1 MCMCLVHVHV
11 HVHGHVHAHVELV
24 ALQSNYVGLQA
35 RLSPDFHLRR
45 KLHLVGVTHVP
56 KLLGGG
62 FRGLLILLLIR
73 VVPGATSAM

>member
-1 MCMCLVHVHV
+1 MHRVAAWAHRVAAWAHRVAAWVHVRVHVHV
-11 HVHGHVHAHVELV
+11 HVHLV

-35 RLSPDFHLRR
+35 LLSPDFYLRR

-62 FRGLLILLLIR
+62 FR
-73 VVPGATSAM
+73 

>member
-1 MCMCLVHVHV
+1 MHVRVHVHV
-11 HVHGHVHAHVELV
+11 HVHLV

-35 RLSPDFHLRR
+35 LLSPDFHLRR

-62 FRGLLILLLIR
+62 FR
-73 VVPGATSAM
+73 